1 MSKGWIIAGVVVG
14 GVVLYELV
22 RPGGIGGVPVKPKT
36 SITNTGTVIT
46 GLLTPLATLAANL
59 TTPAGPTPIGPTAYG
74 GGATPVFGQ
83 GYTAN
88 GLTLT
93 AGSSADNVQIS
104 PGSED

>member
-22 RPGGIGGVPVKPKT
+22 RPGGLGGVSAKPKT
-36 SITNTGTVIT
+36 NVTSSGTVIA

-59 TTPAGPTPIGPTAYG
+59 TTPAGPRPIGPTAYG
-74 GGATPVFGQ
+74 GGATPVYGQ
-83 GYTAN
+83 GYTAD

-93 AGSSADNVQIS
+93 AGSAADNVQIT